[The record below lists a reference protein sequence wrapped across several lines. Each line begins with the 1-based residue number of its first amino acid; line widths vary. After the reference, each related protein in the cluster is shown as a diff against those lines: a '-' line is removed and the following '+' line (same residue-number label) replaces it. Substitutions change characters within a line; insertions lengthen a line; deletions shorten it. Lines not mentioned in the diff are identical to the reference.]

1 MREGSEMQKKQESP
15 NKQKQKKEPTN
26 KKGLPNLHN
35 VIKGRKRK

>member
-1 MREGSEMQKKQESP
+1 MQKKRESP
-15 NKQKQKKEPTN
+15 NKHKQPKEPKN